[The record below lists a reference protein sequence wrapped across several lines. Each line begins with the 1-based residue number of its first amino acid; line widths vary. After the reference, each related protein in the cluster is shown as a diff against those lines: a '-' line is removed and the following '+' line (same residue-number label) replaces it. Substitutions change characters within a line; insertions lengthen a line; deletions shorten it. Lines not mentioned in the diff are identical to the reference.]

1 MSRSI
6 WTQCAGSS
14 ERRRLA
20 LAAWRVVESQ
30 YVTSTRQLVDSD
42 AEQEVL
48 EAMLERVKP
57 PLPTDPALARL
68 HFLLSTPFRHPPL
81 AHGSRFGSRAER
93 GIWYGAVALST
104 VLAEVA
110 YYRLV
115 FLGGTSAALG
125 TVTVEISAFT
135 VAVQT
140 RRGVD
145 LTASPFSRFVRQIS
159 SPTGYD
165 ASQRLGAEMRAD
177 GIEAFLY
184 VSARD
189 PDRGVAVGLIAPAFT
204 RRRPSAPE
212 TWLCTATHERVEF
225 RKKDLLQ
232 PRGLVFPRA
241 VFLERGVLPAPA
253 L

>member
-20 LAAWRVVESQ
+20 LTAWRVVESQ

-42 AEQEVL
+42 AEQAVL

-57 PLPTDPALARL
+57 PFSAEPALVRL

-81 AHGSRFGSRAER
+81 LHGSRFGSRAER
-93 GIWYGAVALST
+93 GIWYGAVALPT

-115 FLGGTSAALG
+115 FLAGTSAALG
-125 TVTVEISAFT
+125 TVTVELSAFT
-135 VAVQT
+135 ATLQT

-145 LTASPFSRFVRQIS
+145 LTAPPFDRFVRQIS
-159 SPTGYD
+159 SPTSYA

-177 GIEAFLY
+177 GVEAFLY
-184 VSARD
+184 ISARD
-189 PDRGVAVGLIAPAFT
+189 PERGVAVGLMAPVFT
-204 RRRPSAPE
+204 QRRPSAPE
-212 TWLCTATHERVEF
+212 TWSCTATHERVEF
-225 RKKDLLQ
+225 RKKDLLR
-232 PRGLVFPRA
+232 PRGLAFARS
-241 VFLERGVLPAPA
+241 VFLERGVLPSPA